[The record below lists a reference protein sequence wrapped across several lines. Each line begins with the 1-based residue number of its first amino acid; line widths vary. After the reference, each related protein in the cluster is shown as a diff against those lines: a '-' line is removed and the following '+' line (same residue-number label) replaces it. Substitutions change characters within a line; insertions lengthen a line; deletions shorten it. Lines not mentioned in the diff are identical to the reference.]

1 MENSDL
7 LYAIDIVR
15 DALMT
20 DEEEEQ
26 FQRIIDRLDG
36 YELAYSV
43 ILNENKRLQEEVE
56 GWRND
61 FMAI

>member
-7 LYAIDIVR
+7 LCAIDIVR

>member
-1 MENSDL
+1 
-7 LYAIDIVR
+7 
-15 DALMT
+15 MT